1 MGRDARRKEENRRWK
16 QIDDEILELE
26 LKILLHGEEN
36 REVPQLFSVPDLVE
50 HTPGEIEVRFLQ
62 EAERL
67 GVHGSDR

>member
-1 MGRDARRKEENRRWK
+1 MKDYEKGK
-16 QIDDEILELE
+16 
-26 LKILLHGEEN
+26 
-36 REVPQLFSVPDLVE
+36 VVSVPDLAE